1 MRKFIYFLLLMTVF
15 PSCSTWRK
23 GLTSEPGLEG
33 CIHNLIL
40 DFKNTTNLYH
50 QGNVFEIKNQFYSF
64 KAQEGTI
71 TLLIHLHDFPMN
83 IEPDEGPG
91 TKAKLVKIMDYKEDE
106 GKLFLIDD
114 TAAVHSIITQ
124 DYYDVL
130 NKYKV
135 LNHLW
140 FLESDIPIYG
150 YINDGAIMILYSF
163 CPDNPKIY
171 KRSGEF
177 HHFTRERRRLGKH
190 PLKVKCK

>member
-1 MRKFIYFLLLMTVF
+1 MRKIINVLLLMVIF
-15 PSCSTWRK
+15 SSCSTWRK

-50 QGNVFEIKNQFYSF
+50 QGDIFEITNYQYYLKSQ
-64 KAQEGTI
+64 AGTI
-71 TLLIHLHDFPMN
+71 TLRISLHDYTMN
-83 IEPDEGPG
+83 IDPDEGPG
-91 TKAKLVKIMDYKEDE
+91 TKAKLVKIMDYKEDD

-114 TAAVHSIITQ
+114 TAAVHTIITQ

-130 NKYKV
+130 KKYNL

-140 FLESDIPIYG
+140 FLESAIPIYG
-150 YINDGAIMILYSF
+150 YENDGAINVLYSF
-163 CPDNPKIY
+163 CPDNPKVY

-177 HHFTRERRRLGKH
+177 HHFTRERRRLEKH